1 MLLFNH
7 YVFDSLQYVITVFNN
22 TSSSVSARNDTLTY
36 ICANENNNSDKNK
49 LELVGRL
56 KHQDALKKE
65 TGMHVIIIN
74 VRFEF
79 SIPGG
84 GK

>member
-7 YVFDSLQYVITVFNN
+7 SLLDSLHYMITVFNN
-22 TSSSVSARNDTLTY
+22 ISSSVSARNDTLTY
-36 ICANENNNSDKNK
+36 ICANENNNSEQNK

-65 TGMHVIIIN
+65 NRYAGYN
-74 VRFEF
+74 NQF
-79 SIPGG
+79 
-84 GK
+84 